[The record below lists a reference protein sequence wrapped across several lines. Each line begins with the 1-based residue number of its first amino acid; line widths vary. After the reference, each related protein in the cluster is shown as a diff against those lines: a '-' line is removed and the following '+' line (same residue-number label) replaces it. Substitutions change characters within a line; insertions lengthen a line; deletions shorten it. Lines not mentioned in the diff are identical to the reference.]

1 MGGDGGKSGEN
12 SSGNTRI
19 SAIKVN
25 VVFRFGWKG
34 VSLGEEATAVNS
46 GQAVGEANDLCV
58 LLEVGSGALV

>member
-19 SAIKVN
+19 PAIKVN